1 MSRRRATY
9 RPHASPTADE
19 LYRATYGH
27 DLADLTIVPA
37 PAEPNLWDHV
47 GALVLAVGSGLFVIV
62 AWLTGMWAMGLV
74 R

>member
-27 DLADLTIVPA
+27 DLADVTPVPA
-37 PAEPNLWDHV
+37 PIEPSPWDHV
-47 GALVLAVGSGLFVIV
+47 GQLVLMVGGIV
-62 AWLTGMWAMGLV
+62 AFCVTAWAMGLA